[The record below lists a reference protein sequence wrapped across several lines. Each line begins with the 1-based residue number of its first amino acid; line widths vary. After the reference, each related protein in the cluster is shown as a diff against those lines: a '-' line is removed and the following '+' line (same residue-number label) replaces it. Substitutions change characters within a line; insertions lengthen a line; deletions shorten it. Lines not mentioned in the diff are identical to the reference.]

1 MWTSNKRENPFQTR
15 AKKGRKQQEKR
26 EKKKKRAQSW
36 AEVLT
41 LLLHH
46 KDCHG

>member
-1 MWTSNKRENPFQTR
+1 MWTSNKRENPFQTH

-26 EKKKKRAQSW
+26 GEKKRAQSW